1 MDGLL
6 INTEDI
12 YTEVT
17 NELLEEHGKGPLSW
31 DVKIQL
37 QGRPGPEASRL
48 LIEAYDLPY
57 TPEELIEKN
66 IKKQETKWRKC
77 KFLPGAAELLQY
89 LHSQEIPIA
98 LATSSNRINFE
109 RKTGHLKDIFKLFGE
124 HIVTGDDER
133 IPKGRGKP
141 FPDIWLTALKS
152 LNSQLKE
159 GEIDIKADQCLVFED
174 ALPGLIAGKSAGAF
188 VIWVPDHRAL
198 KVMNGEEH
206 DHIKDH
212 GEILSSLTEFSKEK
226 YGL

>member
-66 IKKQETKWRKC
+66 IKKQVGQILKT
-77 KFLPGAAELLQY
+77 L
-89 LHSQEIPIA
+89 
-98 LATSSNRINFE
+98 INFE

-159 GEIDIKADQCLVFED
+159 GETDIKADQCLVFED